1 MANLS
6 TAWSINEVELLAMK
20 SKGIY
25 IALVALLL
33 SHGVWPATPTL
44 AAHHAAT
51 MFDTTKVVEVKG
63 TVKELQWTNPHI
75 WIQIEV
81 QKSPDLREEWSI
93 EGGGPNSLSRQG
105 WRPTTFKPGE
115 VVVLRINPMRDGT
128 NAGLFV
134 GAKFPDGTTLG
145 RWDPQP

>member
-1 MANLS
+1 MIIKRVVFAGL
-6 TAWSINEVELLAMK
+6 I
-20 SKGIY
+20 
-25 IALVALLL
+25 LVAAGTPGGSSLL
-33 SHGVWPATPTL
+33 G
-44 AAHHAAT
+44 HHAAT
-51 MFDTTKVVEVKG
+51 MFDTTKVIEITA

-81 QKSPDLREEWSI
+81 QNAAGVRQEWSI

-115 VVVLRINPMRDGT
+115 TVTLRINPMRDGT

-134 GAKFPDGTTLG
+134 GVKFSDGKTLG
-145 RWDPQP
+145 RWDAQP